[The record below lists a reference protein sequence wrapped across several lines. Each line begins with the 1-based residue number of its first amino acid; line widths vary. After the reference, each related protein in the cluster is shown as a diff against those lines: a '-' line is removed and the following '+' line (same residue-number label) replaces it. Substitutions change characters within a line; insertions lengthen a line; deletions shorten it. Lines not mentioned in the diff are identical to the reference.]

1 MRTGRTFSTRLAFG
15 LALACA
21 LGALPR
27 AHAQDALAF
36 ASLDR
41 EAVEVGET
49 VTWTVEALAVA
60 PSEEEQAE
68 WVEAMKALA
77 PEPGPGWLPVG
88 TPALRVRRTGD
99 VLELTRAFRLRAVEA
114 GDHTV
119 PSVVLRSR
127 VRTPELAAR
136 AYLASSKAEAAT
148 RSVVAVVAEGTVDG
162 SPFRRAGSAFLV
174 GGDALVTAYHVVA
187 GARRVVVTLPNGRSL
202 VTGRAWA
209 LDPERDVAVL
219 AVDARRAR
227 DGGLASLAL
236 APERDDEAGVA
247 FSGGWPAARED
258 RAQTVTVGRRHPDLD
273 LGDRRVRVSANP
285 VRPGDSGGPLLDEQ
299 GRVLGV
305 IVSGRSTDGDL
316 DLLRQDVC
324 LAADVLPAM
333 RARQLAGAP
342 VALGRA
348 LRELAQREPSARAL
362 DAVDAVRMGLDE
374 AGHLERIAEAARLDP
389 DDPVLQFLAGS
400 VLEGA
405 GDDRRAR
412 DAFEG
417 ATRAGYF
424 PAAYALAHHH
434 LRHGD
439 AARADSLFAVVRH
452 SGPYDQLGAMGA
464 ARAQVEQ
471 GRTREARAALG
482 EVLAHDARFAP
493 ALYLLGLVEL
503 ADGNEDLARALWV
516 RLAPRPA
523 WAQALRVPIE
533 TPILRPAA
541 LEPLPIM
548 AARRVQ

>member
-1 MRTGRTFSTRLAFG
+1 MRTGRFLPRLAVG
-15 LALACA
+15 LALAGA

-41 EAVEVGET
+41 EAVAVGES
-49 VTWTVEALAVA
+49 VTWTVEALAIA
-60 PSEEEQAE
+60 PTEAEQAQ

-77 PEPGPGWLPVG
+77 PELGEAWQAVE

-99 VLELTRAFRLRAVEA
+99 VLELTRAFELRARAA

-119 PSVVLRSR
+119 PSVRLRGR
-127 VRTPELAAR
+127 ARTPELAVR
-136 AYLASSKAEAAT
+136 AHPASPKAEAAT
-148 RSVVAVVAEGTVDG
+148 RSVVAVVAEGAVDG
-162 SPFRRAGSAFLV
+162 QPFRRAGSAFLV

-187 GARRVVVTLPNGRSL
+187 GARRVVVTLPNGRNV
-202 VTGRAWA
+202 VTKQAWA

-219 AVDARRAR
+219 AVDARRVR
-227 DGGLASLAL
+227 RGGLASLAL
-236 APERDDEAGVA
+236 APARDAAAGVA
-247 FSGGWPAARED
+247 FSGGWPAARAD

-333 RARQLAGAP
+333 RARQRAGAP
-342 VALGRA
+342 VSLGRA
-348 LRELAQREPSARAL
+348 LRALAESEPSARAL
-362 DAVDAVRMGLDE
+362 DAVDAVRMGVDE

-405 GDDRRAR
+405 GDERRAR

-417 ATRAGYF
+417 ASRAGYF

-439 AARADSLFAVVRH
+439 AARADSLFAIVRH

-464 ARAQVEQ
+464 ARARMEQ
-471 GRTREARAALG
+471 GRTREARAALD

-516 RLAPRPA
+516 RLARRPS
-523 WAQALRVPIE
+523 WAEALRVPIE
-533 TPILRPAA
+533 NPVLRPAA
-541 LEPLPIM
+541 LEPLPVL
-548 AARRVQ
+548 AQRRTR

>member
-1 MRTGRTFSTRLAFG
+1 MRTGRFRSTRLAVG

-21 LGALPR
+21 WGAAPG
-27 AHAQDALAF
+27 ADAQDALAF

-41 EAVEVGET
+41 EHVEVGET

-60 PSEEEQAE
+60 ATETERAE
-68 WVEAMKALA
+68 WVAAMKALA
-77 PEPGPGWLPVG
+77 PEPGAGWRVVD

-99 VLELTRAFRLRAVEA
+99 VLEMTRAFRLRAVEA
-114 GDHTV
+114 GDHPV
-119 PSVVLRSR
+119 PSVLLASG
-127 VRTPELAAR
+127 VRTPELAVR
-136 AYLASSKAEAAT
+136 AHRASPQAEAAA

-162 SPFRRAGSAFLV
+162 RPFRRAGSAFLV

-187 GARRVVVTLPNGRSL
+187 GARRVVVTLPSGRDV

-219 AVDARRAR
+219 ALDARRAR
-227 DGGLASLAL
+227 AGGLQSLAL
-236 APERDDEAGVA
+236 APERDAEAGVA
-247 FSGGWPAARED
+247 YSGGWPAAREA
-258 RAQTVTVGRRHPDLD
+258 RAQAVTVGRRHPDLD

-305 IVSGRSTDGDL
+305 IVSGRSTDGDP

-324 LAADVLPAM
+324 LAADVLPAI
-333 RARQLAGAP
+333 RARQRAGAP

-348 LRELAQREPSARAL
+348 LRALVRSEPSARVL
-362 DAVDAVRMGLDE
+362 DAVDAVRMGVDE
-374 AGHLERIAEAARLDP
+374 GGHLERIAEAARLDP

-400 VLEGA
+400 MLEGA
-405 GDDRRAR
+405 GDERRAR

-439 AARADSLFAVVRH
+439 VARADSLFAIVRH

-464 ARAQVEQ
+464 ARARIEQ
-471 GRTREARAALG
+471 GRTREARSALE

-516 RLAPRPA
+516 RLAHRPS
-523 WAQALRVPIE
+523 WAEALRVPIE
-533 TPILRPAA
+533 NPVLRPAS
-541 LEPLPIM
+541 LQPLPVV
-548 AARRVQ
+548 AARRAR